1 MNKKKRIDKRAR
13 NAGIGLAGL
22 VVTVIGIGVVRSRA
36 NAAKPCKIVEDSVY
50 RGFRYRVEECP
61 RGDGSVFTAVIPVQA
76 VGAHRFDAELRDS
89 PASLELA
96 RKWVQLT
103 IDQKL
108 GPALR
113 ATFVGTS
120 RTFP

>member
-1 MNKKKRIDKRAR
+1 MSRKKRIDKRAR

-22 VVTVIGIGVVRSRA
+22 VAAVIGIGWARSRA
-36 NAAKPCKIVEDSVY
+36 SAASPCKIIEDSVY
-50 RGFRYRVEECP
+50 RGFRYRIEECP
-61 RGDGSVFTAVIPVQA
+61 RSDGSVFTAVIPVQA
-76 VGAHRFDAELRDS
+76 VASHRFDAELRDS

-108 GPALR
+108 GPTLR
-113 ATFVGTS
+113 ATFVGAN
-120 RTFP
+120 RT